1 MAKNRYKE
9 YTFTGTFACGHKEE
23 ITQGGYTEE
32 YAEEKAQERFKG
44 LCPDCEREKQ
54 LEIAKS
60 DSTESGY
67 PELKGTPKQ
76 VAWAE
81 TLRYE
86 YKESVLNQINEIDEY
101 FLRRNPSIQGF
112 YVDKYEILK
121 GILEEKRKERKALL
135 DEWKLDASEEVNEI
149 YEKKIEALV
158 EDVRV
163 YLTKMLEKTLRK
175 IDSAVYFIDNRNN
188 IKTFAMLD
196 FAEDNIIMDDK
207 EEKIQEE
214 VEKELSNEQIAMPD
228 NYNYSNVMILQKDDI
243 IKVYS
248 DKDQVII
255 DTVKAKGYK
264 WNGHVWERK
273 IDKYNGPID
282 DRIIELGNCLLSK
295 GYLVRFKCKNYKDII
310 PHAVKGEFKP
320 EIKRWIGYNENKNVF
335 IADFPR
341 NDELYSDVC
350 KIKGM
355 KWDSVYGVMI
365 PGDRFKE
372 VQDFAEIN
380 GFTLTEE
387 AEKRIERLNNFVEKN
402 KQKITEKELKEAEK
416 MIETP
421 DIDET
426 LKDLKDD

>member
-9 YTFTGTFACGHKEE
+9 YTFTGTFACGHEEE

-86 YKESVLNQINEIDEY
+86 YKESVLNQIKEIDEY

-121 GILEEKRKERKALL
+121 GILEEKRTERKALL
-135 DEWKLDASEEVNEI
+135 DEWKLDASEEVDEI

-188 IKTFAMLD
+188 IKTFAMLEYAD
-196 FAEDNIIMDDK
+196 ENIIMDDK

-214 VEKELSNEQIAMPD
+214 VEKELSNEQIAMPE
-228 NYNYSNVMILQKDDI
+228 NYNYSNVMILQKDDM

-264 WNGHVWERK
+264 WNGRVWERK
-273 IDKYNGPID
+273 IDRYNGPID

-295 GYLVRFKCKNYKDII
+295 GYLVRFKCNNFKEII

-320 EIKRWIGYNENKNVF
+320 EIKRWIKYDESKNVF
-335 IADFPR
+335 LVDFPR

-355 KWDSVYGVMI
+355 KWDNVYGVMI

-372 VQDFAEIN
+372 VEDFADIN

-387 AEKRIERLNNFVEKN
+387 AEKRIELLNNFVEEN
-402 KQKITEKELKEAEK
+402 KQKITAKELKEAEK